1 MTKVE
6 QGKGENVKKY
16 ILAGF
21 ILLAGCGGGTG
32 APEVNQATST
42 STTTATETPKP
53 DSPVTEE
60 SKKTEPLPEKDQ
72 PPVTSTKE
80 PEKKDS
86 PPPENIDQTI
96 KSPVYLLYIYG
107 QDDRFL
113 GFVNTNKFDSYSI
126 CNQFG
131 SYGNK
136 FSSTSMWNQFGSY
149 GSDFGSLSAF
159 NDFTNSPPILY
170 AQEINGNT
178 VIPLYYIST
187 NELKIPRIDS
197 LELLSVLQANGCS
210 VER

>member
-80 PEKKDS
+80 PEKKE
-86 PPPENIDQTI
+86 PPKVIINEAILTGYD
-96 KSPVYLLYIYG
+96 
-107 QDDRFL
+107 
-113 GFVNTNKFDSYSI
+113 GFANVDVKVNKAPLRTQLDNDPLFP
-126 CNQFG
+126 
-131 SYGNK
+131 
-136 FSSTSMWNQFGSY
+136 
-149 GSDFGSLSAF
+149 SA
-159 NDFTNSPPILY
+159 
-170 AQEINGNT
+170 GGM
-178 VIPLYYIST
+178 V
-187 NELKIPRIDS
+187 
-197 LELLSVLQANGCS
+197 
-210 VER
+210 VE